1 MDAPGDS
8 AARPADAGGALIAA
22 VCRDDQA
29 DLPSLRDAAQFRRAA
44 GDCLKLIDS
53 GKLSVPELE
62 WLGAAGAEIFTSDH
76 AGRNAHDLVLV
87 SDAARKGGARVAYFH
102 HGPFLD
108 MVGESAVPF
117 ADLLELG
124 RSGILLYTSNA
135 KAARDFAALDGLS
148 DACAK
153 AGTKFGYYHH
163 GALVAA
169 LEDLARSG
177 AWVHIDGRSLAA
189 DADAALLSDCA
200 RAARAACS
208 GVVLH
213 MDTLLDPVHLSG
225 FLEAGGHILFL
236 TPPSDYRSSY
246 RPIEERARRRQ
257 LDPRA
262 SYLFPTF
269 ML

>member
-29 DLPSLRDAAQFRRAA
+29 DFPSLRDAAKLRRAA
-44 GDCLKLIDS
+44 GDRLKLIDS
-53 GKLSVPELE
+53 GKLAVPELE
-62 WLGAAGAEIFTSDH
+62 WLGAAGAEVFTSDR
-76 AGRNAHDLVLV
+76 AGRNARDLVLV

-102 HGPFLD
+102 HGPFPATE
-108 MVGESAVPF
+108 GESAVPF

-135 KAARDFAALDGLS
+135 KAARDFAALDALS
-148 DACAK
+148 HACAK
-153 AGTKFGYYHH
+153 AGTKLGYYHH

-177 AWVHIDGRSLAA
+177 GWIHVDGRSLSA

-200 RAARAACS
+200 HAARAAGS

-213 MDTLLDPVHLSG
+213 LDSLLDPARLSD

-236 TPPSDYRSSY
+236 IPPNDYRSSY

-262 SYLFPTF
+262 SYLFSAF